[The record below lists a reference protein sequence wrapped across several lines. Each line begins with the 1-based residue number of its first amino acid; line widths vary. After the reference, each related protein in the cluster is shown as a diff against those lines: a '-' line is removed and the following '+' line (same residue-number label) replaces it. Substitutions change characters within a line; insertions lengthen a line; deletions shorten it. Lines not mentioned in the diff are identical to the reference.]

1 MGNFK
6 YTLGSNHTVLPMKL
20 HVSQPLVV
28 ATATLSCALACNS
41 STAQNATVN
50 KTSATL
56 VPTPPVSA
64 ATAVASPSSPRSF
77 SDADFTQHVTDL
89 KVRIKSKLGSDDFSI
104 VIERPFVVVGDESEE
119 VLRQHATDTVKWAV
133 DRFKKDFFPKD
144 PNEILEVWLFKDDA
158 SYRKNARLMFGDNPS
173 TPYGYYSRDHKAL
186 IMNISTGGGT
196 LVHELVHPLME
207 ANFPAC
213 PPWFNEGMG
222 SLFEQCGTKNGH
234 IYGYTN
240 WRLPGLQRAIREK
253 RTISFETLMSMDA
266 QTFYNEDRGENYA
279 QARYLCYYLQEKGL
293 LQKFYTEFVSKQSED
308 PSGLKSLK
316 KILGETDMESFKI
329 RWEKYVLT
337 LTQGYSV
344 VVE

>member
-1 MGNFK
+1 
-6 YTLGSNHTVLPMKL
+6 
-20 HVSQPLVV
+20 
-28 ATATLSCALACNS
+28 
-41 STAQNATVN
+41 
-50 KTSATL
+50 
-56 VPTPPVSA
+56 
-64 ATAVASPSSPRSF
+64 
-77 SDADFTQHVTDL
+77 
-89 KVRIKSKLGSDDFSI
+89 VRIKSKLGSDDFSI

>member
-1 MGNFK
+1 
-6 YTLGSNHTVLPMKL
+6 MKL

-89 KVRIKSKLGSDDFSI
+89 KVRIKSKFGSDDFSI

-119 VLRQHATDTVKWAV
+119 AVRQHATNTVKWAV
-133 DRFKKDFFPKD
+133 DHLKRDFFKKD

-213 PPWFNEGMG
+213 PPRFNEGMG

-240 WRLPGLQRAIREK
+240 WRLPGLQRSHSRKANNFVRNIDVDGCPN
-253 RTISFETLMSMDA
+253 F
-266 QTFYNEDRGENYA
+266 
-279 QARYLCYYLQEKGL
+279 LQ
-293 LQKFYTEFVSKQSED
+293 
-308 PSGLKSLK
+308 
-316 KILGETDMESFKI
+316 
-329 RWEKYVLT
+329 R
-337 LTQGYSV
+337 
-344 VVE
+344 

>member
-1 MGNFK
+1 
-6 YTLGSNHTVLPMKL
+6 MKL
-20 HVSQPLVV
+20 RASLSLVV
-28 ATATLSCALACNS
+28 ATATLSCPLACS
-41 STAQNATVN
+41 SGTARNATAN
-50 KTSATL
+50 KTSATVL
-56 VPTPPVSA
+56 A
-64 ATAVASPSSPRSF
+64 AIAVASPSSLRSF
-77 SDADFTQHVTDL
+77 SDDDFAQHVADL
-89 KVRIKSKLGSDDFSI
+89 RMRIKSKLGADDFSI

-119 VLRQHATDTVKWAV
+119 AVRQHATNTVKWAV
-133 DRFKKDFFPKD
+133 DHLKRDFFKKD

-158 SYRKNARLMFGDNPS
+158 SYRKNARRMFGDNPS
-173 TPYGYYSRDHKAL
+173 TPYGYYSRAHKAL

-222 SLFEQCGTKNGH
+222 SLYEQCGTKNGH

-253 RTISFETLMSMDA
+253 RLISFETLMSMDA
-266 QTFYNEDRGENYA
+266 QAFYNENLGENYS

-293 LQKFYTEFVSKQSED
+293 LQKFYEEFVSKQSED
-308 PSGLKSLK
+308 PSGFKSLK
-316 KILGETDMESFKI
+316 KILGETDMNSFKI
-329 RWEKYVLT
+329 RWENYVLK
-337 LTQGYSV
+337 LTEGYSV

>member
-1 MGNFK
+1 
-6 YTLGSNHTVLPMKL
+6 MKL
-20 HVSQPLVV
+20 HVSLSLVV
-28 ATATLSCALACNS
+28 ATATLSCPLACS
-41 STAQNATVN
+41 SGTAQNATAN
-50 KTSATL
+50 KTSAALLATPA
-56 VPTPPVSA
+56 VPA
-64 ATAVASPSSPRSF
+64 ATAIASSSSPCSF
-77 SDADFTQHVTDL
+77 SDADFAQHVSDL
-89 KVRIKSKLGSDDFSI
+89 RMRIKSKLGSDDISI

-119 VLRQHATDTVKWAV
+119 AVRQHATNTVKWAV
-133 DRFKKDFFPKD
+133 DHLKRDFFKKD

-173 TPYGYYSRDHKAL
+173 TPYGYYSRAHKAL
-186 IMNISTGGGT
+186 IMNINTGGGT

-240 WRLPGLQRAIREK
+240 WRLQGLQRAIREK
-253 RTISFETLMSMDA
+253 RMISFETLMSMDA

-293 LQKFYTEFVSKQSED
+293 LRKFYKEFVNKQGED
-308 PSGLKSLK
+308 PSGFKSLK
-316 KILGETDMESFKI
+316 KILGETDMDSFKI

-337 LTQGYSV
+337 LTHGYSV

>member
-1 MGNFK
+1 
-6 YTLGSNHTVLPMKL
+6 MKL
-20 HVSQPLVV
+20 HVSLSFVV
-28 ATATLSCALACNS
+28 AATTLSCPLACS
-41 STAQNATVN
+41 SGTALNATV
-50 KTSATL
+50 KKPSAT
-56 VPTPPVSA
+56 VAAAPPVSA
-64 ATAVASPSSPRSF
+64 ATAVASPSSPRTF
-77 SDADFTQHVTDL
+77 SDADFTQHVKDL
-89 KVRIKSKLGSDDFSI
+89 RVRIRSKLGSDDFSI
-104 VIERPFVVVGDESEE
+104 VIERPFVVVGDESEA
-119 VLRQHATDTVKWAV
+119 VVRQHATDTVKWAV
-133 DRFKKDFFPKD
+133 DHFKKDFFPKD

-158 SYRKNARLMFGDNPS
+158 SYRKNARLIFGDNPS
-173 TPYGYYSRDHKAL
+173 TPYGYYSRAHKAL

-213 PPWFNEGMG
+213 PAWFNEGMG

-234 IYGYTN
+234 IHGYTN

-266 QTFYNEDRGENYA
+266 QTFYNDDRGENYA

-293 LQKFYTEFVSKQSED
+293 LQKFYQEFVSKQSED
-308 PSGLKSLK
+308 PSGFKSLK
-316 KILGETDMESFKI
+316 KILGETDMDSFQI
-329 RWEKYVLT
+329 RWEQYVLT